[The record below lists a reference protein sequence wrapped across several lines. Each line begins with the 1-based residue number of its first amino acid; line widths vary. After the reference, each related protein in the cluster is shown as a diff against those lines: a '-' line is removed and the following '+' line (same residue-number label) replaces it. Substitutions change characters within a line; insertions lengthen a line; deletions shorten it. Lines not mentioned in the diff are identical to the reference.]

1 MTQHYAPT
9 DKMRSLIARDA
20 SILMV
25 LSRFAISLGF
35 GESTVTEV
43 CERNNIDTDTFL
55 AVANFITFDTIP
67 SDNCKID
74 LKSLLIYLRGAH
86 DYILDF
92 FLPSIRRKLTEAI
105 TVTDNNKLSFLIL
118 KYFDEYSTE
127 VTTHMRQEDAT
138 VFVHVERLL
147 SGIAEHNDE
156 VTLLS
161 AHHESLSTS
170 LKDIKELIIRYYP
183 LKNSAY
189 LNSALYDL
197 IVCERDIMS
206 HCRIED
212 LLLTPAIIHL
222 EQSLHSP
229 SSGSIEDSTHTD
241 KRLQSLT
248 EREREIIHCVARGM
262 SNKEIADQLCV
273 SVNTV
278 TTHRRNLAAKLDIH
292 SPAALTIFAI
302 LNNLI
307 NIDEIRQA

>member
-1 MTQHYAPT
+1 MTQRYTPT

-20 SILMV
+20 SILIV

-35 GESTVTEV
+35 GESTVAEV
-43 CERNNIDTDTFL
+43 CEHHNIDTDTFL
-55 AVANFITFDTIP
+55 VVANFITFGTIP
-67 SDNCKID
+67 PDECKID
-74 LKSLLIYLRGAH
+74 LKSLLIYLRGTH
-86 DYILDF
+86 EYILDF

-105 TVTDNNKLSFLIL
+105 TVTDANKLSFLIL
-118 KYFDEYSTE
+118 KCFDEYSDE

-138 VFVHVERLL
+138 VFAHVERLL

-170 LKDIKELIIRYYP
+170 LKDIKDLIIRYYP

-197 IVCERDIMS
+197 IVYERDFMS
-206 HCRIED
+206 HCRVED
-212 LLLTPAIIHL
+212 LLLTPAILRL
-222 EQSLHSP
+222 EQSISNQPDHHQEESD
-229 SSGSIEDSTHTD
+229 ITD
-241 KRLQSLT
+241 HRLLSLT
-248 EREREIIHCVARGM
+248 ERERDIIRCVARGL

-278 TTHRRNLAAKLDIH
+278 TTHRRNLASKLDIH